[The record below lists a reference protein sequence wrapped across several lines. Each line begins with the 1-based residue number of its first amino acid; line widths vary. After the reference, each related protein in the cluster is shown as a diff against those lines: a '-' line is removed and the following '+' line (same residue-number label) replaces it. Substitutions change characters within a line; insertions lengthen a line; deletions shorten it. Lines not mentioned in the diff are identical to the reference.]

1 MNFAD
6 WYTDTAEIYRV
17 QAKTLGGLTTQER
30 VQVATGVPCRI
41 YHAGK
46 APISMTQ
53 TAAHVQQ
60 TDKLMCST
68 DVDLQA
74 GDELIIRR
82 GGGLGKTVQTLRAFA
97 GQTAL
102 YFEPFGAVIPGLAH
116 MEVPLLQQELVK
128 GGQA

>member
-60 TDKLMCST
+60 TDMLMCST

-128 GGQA
+128 GGEA

>member
-128 GGQA
+128 GGEV

>member
-82 GGGLGKTVQTLRAFA
+82 GGGLGKTAQTLRAFA

-128 GGQA
+128 GGEA

>member
-128 GGQA
+128 GGEA

>member
-17 QAKTLGGLTTQER
+17 QAKNLGGLTTQER

-128 GGQA
+128 GGEA

>member
-60 TDKLMCST
+60 TDKLMCGT
-68 DVDLQA
+68 DVNLQA

-128 GGQA
+128 GGEA